1 MDFTAFI
8 VLTMIIFIVT
18 GLALLG
24 GYIETKIL
32 FRRVKKV
39 NIKKKNG
46 KVKGYRVTKKGEQ
59 YDQDLFL
66 DE

>member
-8 VLTMIIFIVT
+8 ALTMIIFIFT
-18 GLALLG
+18 GLALIG
-24 GYIETKIL
+24 GHIEEKIVRL
-32 FRRVKKV
+32 RAKKV
-39 NIKKKNG
+39 NFKKKNG